1 MTKRHA
7 VAASFFFALALVVGA
22 CSSNSSQVQDK
33 IAEDIKKQTGVADAK
48 VTCPSDVKATKG
60 ETFTCDATGNFS
72 SFLQSQGVNA
82 KLDRLRFKV
91 TFVDDKSFSADVDTV
106 QLQAD
111 LASGNSGA
119 ASSSSSSSSDTTSS
133 PSSSDTTS
141 SSSSTDDNP
150 ALSTDSSSS

>member
-7 VAASFFFALALVVGA
+7 VAASVFFMLVLVLGA

-48 VTCPSDVKATKG
+48 VTCPTDVKASKG

-72 SFLQSQGVNA
+72 TFLQSQGVNA
-82 KLDRLRFKV
+82 KLDRVRFKV

-111 LASGNSGA
+111 LASANGSSA
-119 ASSSSSSSSDTTSS
+119 ATSSSSDTTSS
-133 PSSSDTTS
+133 FSSDTTS
-141 SSSSTDDNP
+141 SEDNP
-150 ALSTDSSSS
+150 ALSSSSS